1 MAITT
6 GDIAAGIGGLVE
18 RHRARIARGYDLAAA
33 IAAWPLALALRRDL
47 DLAFADLLLR
57 DLVVV
62 AVLAVVLFEIG
73 GVHRAFWRFATAADL
88 AALAVGSALLAGAVT
103 VALFLIDRLQA
114 VPRSV
119 PILFAILTFLLLAGA
134 RIGWMLLA
142 PRRTA
147 RGDTADTA
155 PRAFRP
161 VLLVGAGE
169 GAALAI
175 QLLRHA
181 AGPVYRPVAI
191 LDDGAT
197 LGRAI
202 MGVPVLGRLRD
213 FAATLARLQV
223 QGLRPV
229 RILVTAPASA
239 FVPRA
244 LRELRE
250 RAYAERLPIDFLPE
264 LVRLHWPASAS
275 AEPAP
280 VAIEAL
286 PPFTLAYA
294 LGKRTFDTAAAG
306 TVLLLGAPVLAAVWL
321 LIAASIGRPVLFRQI
336 RHGRGLVPFT
346 LYKFRTL
353 ADPVGPDGRLLAD
366 HERQNAVG
374 RFLRRTRLDEL
385 PQFWNVLVGDMALVG
400 PRPLVA
406 AELAALPDG
415 GRERA
420 RVRPG
425 ITGWAQV
432 NGGQLLSLRQKEALD
447 LWYIH
452 HASPLLD
459 LRILWLTVVMVVRG
473 ERVNEGAIEQA
484 TAAFGRESRAV
495 PASGADVPT

>member
-1 MAITT
+1 MAVSALPITE
-6 GDIAAGIGGLVE
+6 GIQGLLG
-18 RHRARIARGYDLAAA
+18 RHRGLAVRCFDLVAASL
-33 IAAWPLALALRRDL
+33 AWPLALALRRDL
-47 DLAFADLLLR
+47 DLELSGLLLR
-57 DLVVV
+57 DMAVVALV
-62 AVLAVVLFEIG
+62 AVLVFELS

-88 AALAVGSALLAGAVT
+88 AVVALGSLAVAAGTT
-103 VALFLIDRLQA
+103 VALFLIDRLLA

-119 PILFAILTFLLLAGA
+119 PILHALLTLVFLAGA
-134 RIGWMLLA
+134 RIAWMLVAHRPAAGGARAASA
-142 PRRTA
+142 P
-147 RGDTADTA
+147 
-155 PRAFRP
+155 AFRP